1 MLRLPIENT
10 SDKEKKMEHWN
21 EAKIKDFAEV
31 KGGKRLPK
39 GKQLIKE
46 PNGHPYIRIR
56 DLGKTKYLQLNS
68 EYEYVDD
75 ETQQSIA
82 RYIVNKGDILISV
95 VGTIGLIGIVGETL
109 DKANQTENCDK
120 IINIK
125 NVLPEY
131 LYYYLISSF
140 GQDEI
145 RKGTVGAVQPKLPLK
160 NVQDITIFYPSI
172 EEQERIVNI
181 LSFVDEKI
189 EMNNAI
195 NNNLLE
201 QVLAIYRHHFVD
213 TTNELRQTCRADEYF
228 DISIGKTPPRKEPQ
242 WFSTNP
248 KDVTWVSISD
258 MGTCGLYISESS
270 EQLTREAIDR
280 HNVKIV
286 PDNTVLLSFKLT
298 VGRIAI
304 TDGEM
309 TTNEAIAHFKT
320 DKKEIN
326 EYLYC
331 YLKCFNYQTMG
342 STSSI
347 ATAVNSKIIKG
358 MPFVVPTDEEIT
370 EFHSL
375 AAPMFAK
382 IKANQAEI
390 RNLTSLRDTLLPK
403 LMSGELDVSDIDL

>member
-1 MLRLPIENT
+1 MKFNT
-10 SDKEKKMEHWN
+10 INMEDALDK
-21 EAKIKDFAEV
+21 
-31 KGGKRLPK
+31 
-39 GKQLIKE
+39 LID
-46 PNGHPYIRIR
+46 YR
-56 DLGKTKYLQLNS
+56 GKTPKKS
-68 EYEYVDD
+68 EIGIVTLSAKSVKNNYIDYSQCYYISEEEYKKFMV
-75 ETQQSIA
+75 
-82 RYIVNKGDILISV
+82 RGFPKKGDILLTTEAPLGMVARLDRDDVAIAQRL
-95 VGTIGLIGIVGETL
+95 LILRGKKDVL
-109 DKANQTENCDK
+109 DNDY
-120 IINIK
+120 
-125 NVLPEY
+125 L
-131 LYYYLISSF
+131 LYYLQSPF
-140 GQDEI
+140 GQASLRARETGTTVTGIKQAEFRKMEI
-145 RKGTVGAVQPKLPLK
+145 KIPDYENQKKISGILKSIDKKIKL
-160 NVQDITIFYPSI
+160 
-172 EEQERIVNI
+172 
-181 LSFVDEKI
+181 
-189 EMNNAI
+189 NNEI

-201 QVLAIYRHHFVD
+201 QVLAIYRYRFVD

-258 MGTCGLYISESS
+258 MGTCGLYISKSS
-270 EQLTREAIDR
+270 KQLTREAVDH

-286 PDNTVLLSFKLT
+286 PDNTILLSFKLT

-320 DKKEIN
+320 NKKEIN

-358 MPFVVPTDEEIT
+358 MPFVVPTNEEIT

-390 RNLTSLRDTLLPK
+390 SNLTKLRDTLLPK
-403 LMSGELDVSDIDL
+403 LISGELDVSDIDI